1 MLRKII
7 FGLSLLLIS
16 AIAMAASLNIN
27 KATAEEI
34 AQAMNGVGLVKAE
47 AIVKDREQNGAFKT
61 IDEVIRV
68 QGIGIATVEKNR
80 DKISVE

>member
-7 FGLSLLLIS
+7 IGLSMLLVS

-68 QGIGIATVEKNR
+68 QGIGIVTIDKNR